1 MNRVIKFKIWDT
13 VEKKFLSLKS
23 YQNLGA
29 IEVENDG
36 TLTLSPRFRF
46 LTSMMIMPERFIP
59 LQYIGLKD
67 KNGKEI
73 YEGDIIDIHQTVNG
87 YNQFVIEY
95 YTYKFSARYYDK
107 DKKVIGSLYNYDLDE
122 LFEINEFEKEL
133 EIVGNI
139 YESEVEDNAK
149 WLWKIKRRTT
159 RIFR

>member
-36 TLTLSPRFRF
+36 TLVLSPRYRF

-67 KNGKEI
+67 ENDKEL
-73 YEGDIIDIHQTVNG
+73 YEGDVIDIEYKDITVKNA
-87 YNQFVIEY
+87 II
-95 YTYKFSARYYDK
+95 TYKRAGFYGLDDNHYWKLDCCSI
-107 DKKVIGSLYNYDLDE
+107 KKNRKHLR
-122 LFEINEFEKEL
+122 K
-133 EIVGNI
+133 
-139 YESEVEDNAK
+139 
-149 WLWKIKRRTT
+149 
-159 RIFR
+159 